1 MWQPPLPNNGKVRV
15 QISTDIFTEF
25 FLDHYSTLN
34 IAPLIENEYS
44 KFYLNS
50 MTVNGN
56 STVLMPKLYLDEYI
70 TDVKLYYSQIDEFE
84 IFGGVVESYGHL
96 SFLNYLPQL
105 APANRN
111 VNSFPRSFN
120 YKGIKIGMTS
130 IHQEVLTYSVDLDK
144 EDLVIWK
151 NGIKFT
157 GRLNRDKKF
166 NLDGFTLVIF
176 DFIKAEFYGELLPAE
191 QIDDYIELKPKGV

>member
-1 MWQPPLPNNGKVRV
+1 MWQSPLPNNGKVRV
-15 QISTDIFTEF
+15 GISTDITTEF

-34 IAPLIENEYS
+34 IAPVIEKES
-44 KFYLNS
+44 KKLYLYD

-56 STVLMPKLYLDEYI
+56 STVPVPKLYLDEYI
-70 TDVKLYYSQIDEFE
+70 TDVKLNYNQIDEFE

-96 SFLNYLPQL
+96 SFANYLPQL
-105 APANRN
+105 APPNCN
-111 VNSFPRSFN
+111 VNSFPRSFI

-130 IHQEVLTYSVDLDK
+130 IHQEILTYSVDLDK

-157 GRLNRDKKF
+157 GRLNRDKKL
-166 NLDGFTLVIF
+166 NLDGFIIVIF
-176 DFIKAEFYGELLPAE
+176 DFIKAEFYGKLLPAE